1 MRHQSERFLVLYC
14 GGTIGMVASEAGLV
28 PNLDTVRQALAQYGQ
43 HLDLDFYAF
52 SPLIDS
58 SAITL
63 ADMAALLAKI
73 QQHWHEYVGFLVIH
87 GTDTMAYTASVLAF
101 ALAGADKPVVL
112 TGSQKPLLAAVSDG
126 PSNLQQA
133 LAALTL
139 PGFQGVG
146 VVFDG
151 QLLHGAAV
159 KKTDA
164 IAFNAFSSP
173 NWPALAQYQAAGWQT
188 GVLPPASGSLNLAV
202 TLQPT
207 AKVATYVLTPGAN
220 SDYIGHSLQRDQPQ
234 AAVLLTYGN
243 GNGPSTAS
251 FIAAMAT
258 YVDQGGVLVN
268 VSQVNRGLVA
278 PIYAQGSALSA
289 AGAVAGGGL
298 TLEAT
303 WAKLT
308 VGISLGLA
316 GPQLAAWFAADLLG
330 EWAFGQG

>member
-1 MRHQSERFLVLYC
+1 MSHSSPRYLALYC

-28 PNLDTVRQALAQYGQ
+28 PHLDTVQQALAQYGQ

-63 ADMAALLAKI
+63 ADMAALLAKL
-73 QQHWHEYVGFLVIH
+73 QQHWHDYAGFLVIH

-112 TGSQKPLLAAVSDG
+112 TGSQKPLLAEPSDG
-126 PSNLQQA
+126 PDNLQQA

-139 PGFQGVG
+139 VGLRGVALA
-146 VVFDG
+146 FAG

-164 IAFNAFSSP
+164 IDVHAFTSP
-173 NWPALAQYQAAGWQT
+173 NRAALAHHQAGAWQPSA
-188 GVLPPASGSLNLAV
+188 LPATVGTLNLGLV
-202 TLQPT
+202 LQPM
-207 AKVATYVLTPGAN
+207 ASVATYLLTPGVN
-220 SDYIGHSLQRDQPQ
+220 SAYIGRSLRQERPQ
-234 AAVLLTYGN
+234 AAVLLSYGN
-243 GNGPSTAS
+243 GNGPSNDD
-251 FIAAMAT
+251 FIAAIRSYT
-258 YVDQGGVLVN
+258 EDGGVLVN

-289 AGAVAGGGL
+289 AGALAGGSL
-298 TLEAT
+298 TLEAA

-308 VGISLGLA
+308 VGISLGLT
-316 GPQLAAWFAADLLG
+316 GPSLADWFRRDVVG
-330 EWAFGQG
+330 EWAGNQA